1 MPSQHSAMTPDLFKR
16 CRGKM
21 FKKLIGAAAMAAL
34 AYAVVPASGAK
45 TAGCSGENLEKTEA
59 TTEAMADG
67 AGKVTAHKEIRLA
80 QEALL
85 GEKMGACA
93 MHLAKAMQAGGM
105 NQASYQGSM
114 NQVPAETTAQAPN
127 QTQWNWKPIKP
138 LGCKSRYAAAM
149 R

>member
-1 MPSQHSAMTPDLFKR
+1 
-16 CRGKM
+16 M
-21 FKKLIGAAAMAAL
+21 FKKLLGAATL
-34 AYAVVPASGAK
+34 AVVACAVVPAYAAK
-45 TAGCSGENLEKTEA
+45 LTGCSGENLERTES

-67 AGKVTAHKEIRLA
+67 AGKVTAHKEIALA

-138 LGCKSRYAAAM
+138 AL
-149 R
+149 